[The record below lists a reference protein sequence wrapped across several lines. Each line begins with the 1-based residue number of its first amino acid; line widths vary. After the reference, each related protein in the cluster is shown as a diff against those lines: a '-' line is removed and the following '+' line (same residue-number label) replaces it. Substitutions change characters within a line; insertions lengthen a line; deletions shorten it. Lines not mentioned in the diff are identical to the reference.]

1 MAVNDNFAN
10 RTLLSGLA
18 PNGSGSNIGATT
30 ELGEPVQ
37 SGITNSLWWSWIAP
51 NDGTFTID
59 TKNSD
64 FDTFLSVFTGSAVNN
79 LTLKDFN
86 DDEAPVTYPYTSLLT
101 LNATAGTTYQIAV
114 DGYQGSTGNIQLKI
128 VPLVINGTPNADIL
142 TGSAYSETING
153 LASNDKI
160 DGGAGDDTL
169 NGNDG
174 DDTLNGNDGSDRLD
188 GGPGADRLTGG
199 GLGKDTY
206 IVDNVGDVVV
216 ELPDNSNNAIDL
228 VESSITYTL
237 PAEVESLTLTGSAG
251 VHGTGNN
258 LQNHIRGNFSNNVL
272 NGSSGNDVLDG
283 SNGNDAL
290 LGGPDSDILIGGPG
304 SDQFVFT
311 SSFPMAGV
319 DTITDFNIFSG
330 DKVILSKPI
339 FSSLET
345 VGGYPPTGGNPLIA
359 GDFSVINVAATSEVA
374 IAETSPN
381 EIVYNRLT
389 GSLFYNSNDNMPGFG
404 ATGGK
409 FATIYDSPDDLTYT
423 DFRVFMV

>member
-1 MAVNDNFAN
+1 MAGNDNFAN
-10 RTLLSGLA
+10 RILLSDLA
-18 PNGSGSNIGATT
+18 PNGSGSNIGATV
-30 ELGEPVQ
+30 EVGEPVQ
-37 SGITNSLWWSWIAP
+37 SGITNSVWWSWTAP

-59 TKNSD
+59 TKNSN
-64 FDTFLSVFTGSAVNN
+64 FDTWLSVFTGSAVNN
-79 LTLKDFN
+79 LTLKAF
-86 DDEAPVTYPYTSLLT
+86 DDDAGGSYTSLLT
-101 LNATAGTTYQIAV
+101 LNATAGITYQIAV
-114 DGYQGSTGNIQLKI
+114 DGYGSSAGNIQLNI
-128 VPLVINGTPNADIL
+128 VPVVINGTPNADIL

-153 LASNDKI
+153 LASNDEI
-160 DGGAGDDTL
+160 YGGAGDDTL

-174 DDTLNGNDGSDRLD
+174 EDRLD

-251 VHGTGNN
+251 INGTGNN
-258 LQNHIRGNFSNNVL
+258 LQNNIRGNSSNNIL
-272 NGSSGNDVLDG
+272 SGWGGNDVLDG
-283 SNGNDAL
+283 SGGNDAL
-290 LGGPDSDILIGGPG
+290 LGDSGNDILIGGPG
-304 SDQFVFT
+304 SDQFVFM
-311 SSFPMAGV
+311 SSFAVAGV

-359 GDFSVINVAATSEVA
+359 GDFSVINVAAASEVA

-423 DFRVFMV
+423 DFRVFI

>member
-1 MAVNDNFAN
+1 MAGNDNFAN
-10 RTLLSGLA
+10 RILFSGLA
-18 PNGSGSNIGATT
+18 PNGSGSNIGATA
-30 ELGEPVQ
+30 EVDEPVQ
-37 SGITNSLWWSWIAP
+37 NGITNSVWWSWTAP

-59 TKNSD
+59 TKNSN
-64 FDTFLSVFTGSAVNN
+64 FDTWLSVFTGSAVNN
-79 LTLKDFN
+79 LTLKVF
-86 DDEAPVTYPYTSLLT
+86 DDDAGGNRTSLVT
-101 LNATAGTTYQIAV
+101 LNTIAGTNYQIAV
-114 DGYQGSTGNIQLKI
+114 DGYDNITGNIQLNI
-128 VPLVINGTPNADIL
+128 VPVVINGTPNADIL

-174 DDTLNGNDGSDRLD
+174 SDLLD

-206 IVDNVGDVVV
+206 IVDNIGDVVV

-258 LQNHIRGNFSNNVL
+258 LQNNIRGNFSNNIL
-272 NGSSGNDVLDG
+272 SGSSGNDVLDG
-283 SNGNDAL
+283 AGGNDAL
-290 LGGPDSDILIGGPG
+290 LGESGNDILIGGSG
-304 SDQFVFT
+304 SDQFVFM
-311 SSFPMAGV
+311 SSFSVAGV

-359 GDFSVINVAATSEVA
+359 GDFSIINVAATSEVA

-423 DFRVFMV
+423 DFRVFI

>member
-1 MAVNDNFAN
+1 MAVNDNFVN
-10 RTLLSGLA
+10 RILLSGLA
-18 PNGSGSNIGATT
+18 PNGSGSNIGATA
-30 ELGEPVQ
+30 ELSEPSQ
-37 SGITNSLWWSWIAP
+37 SGTINSVWWSWIAP
-51 NDGTFTID
+51 HDGTFTID
-59 TKNSD
+59 TKNSN
-64 FDTFLSVFTGSAVNN
+64 FDTWLSVYTGSAVNS
-79 LTLKDFN
+79 LIRQGF
-86 DDEAPVTYPYTSLLT
+86 DDDAGGNYTSLLS
-101 LNATAGTTYQIAV
+101 LNTIAGTTYQIAV
-114 DGYQGSTGNIQLKI
+114 DGYNNITGNIQLNI
-128 VPLVINGTPNADIL
+128 VPVVINGTPNADTL

-153 LASNDKI
+153 LASNDEI
-160 DGGAGDDTL
+160 NGGAGDDTL

-174 DDTLNGNDGSDRLD
+174 NDRLD

-216 ELPDNSNNAIDL
+216 ELPDNSNNAIDV

-258 LQNHIRGNFSNNVL
+258 LQNNIRGNFSNNIL
-272 NGSSGNDVLDG
+272 SGSSGNDVLDG
-283 SNGNDAL
+283 AGGNDAL
-290 LGGPDSDILIGGPG
+290 LGESGNDILIGGSG
-304 SDQFVFT
+304 SDQFVFM
-311 SSFPMAGV
+311 SSFSVAGV

-359 GDFSVINVAATSEVA
+359 GDFSVINVAAASEVA

-423 DFRVFMV
+423 DFRVFI

>member
-1 MAVNDNFAN
+1 MAGNDNFAN
-10 RTLLSGLA
+10 RILLSGLA
-18 PNGSGSNIGATT
+18 PNGSGSNIGATV
-30 ELGEPVQ
+30 EVGEPVQ
-37 SGITNSLWWSWIAP
+37 SGITNSVWWSWTAP

-59 TKNSD
+59 TKNSN
-64 FDTFLSVFTGSAVNN
+64 FDTWLSVFTGSAVNN
-79 LTLKDFN
+79 LTLKAF
-86 DDEAPVTYPYTSLLT
+86 DDDAGGSYTSLLT
-101 LNATAGTTYQIAV
+101 LNATAGITYQIAV
-114 DGYQGSTGNIQLKI
+114 DGYGSSAGNIQLNI
-128 VPLVINGTPNADIL
+128 VPVVINGTPNADTL

-153 LASNDKI
+153 LASNDEI

-174 DDTLNGNDGSDRLD
+174 NDRLD

-199 GLGKDTY
+199 GLGGDTY

-251 VHGTGNN
+251 VNGTGNN
-258 LQNHIRGNFSNNVL
+258 LQNNIRGNFSNNIL
-272 NGSSGNDVLDG
+272 SGSSGNDVLDG
-283 SNGNDAL
+283 AGGNDAL
-290 LGGPDSDILIGGPG
+290 LGESGNDILIGGSG
-304 SDQFVFT
+304 SDQFVFM
-311 SSFPMAGV
+311 SSFSVAGV

-359 GDFSVINVAATSEVA
+359 GDFSVINVAAASEVA

-423 DFRVFMV
+423 DFRVFI

>member
-1 MAVNDNFAN
+1 VANNFAD
-10 RTLLSGLA
+10 RILLSGLA
-18 PNGSGSNIGATT
+18 PSTPGSNIGATG
-30 ELGEPVQ
+30 EVGEPTQ
-37 SGITNSLWWSWIAP
+37 SGVINSDWWSWTAP
-51 NDGTFTID
+51 HNGTFSIN
-59 TKNSD
+59 TKNSNL
-64 FDTFLSVFTGSAVNN
+64 DTYLSIFTGSAVNN
-79 LTLKDFN
+79 LTVIGQHDDYDIATGDF
-86 DDEAPVTYPYTSLLT
+86 TSLVT
-101 LNATAGTTYQIAV
+101 FNTISGTTYQIAI
-114 DGYQGSTGNIQLKI
+114 DGYSGKTGNFQLNI
-128 VPLVINGTPNADIL
+128 VPVVINGTPNADTL

-153 LASNDKI
+153 LASNDEI
-160 DGGAGDDTL
+160 YGGAGDDTL

-174 DDTLNGNDGSDRLD
+174 EDRLD

-251 VHGTGNN
+251 INGTGNN
-258 LQNHIRGNFSNNVL
+258 LQNNIRGNSSNNIL
-272 NGSSGNDVLDG
+272 SGWGGNDVLDG
-283 SNGNDAL
+283 SGGNDAL
-290 LGGPDSDILIGGPG
+290 LGDSGNDILIGGPG
-304 SDQFVFT
+304 SDQFVFM
-311 SSFPMAGV
+311 SSFAVAGV

-423 DFRVFMV
+423 DFRVFI

>member
-18 PNGSGSNIGATT
+18 PNGSGSNIGATA
-30 ELGEPVQ
+30 EVGEPVQ
-37 SGITNSLWWSWIAP
+37 SGITNSVWWSWTAP

-59 TKNSD
+59 TKNSN
-64 FDTFLSVFTGSAVNN
+64 FDTFLSVFTGSVVNN
-79 LTLKDFN
+79 LSLIDSN
-86 DDEAPVTYPYTSLLT
+86 DDVNLAAGDFSSFLSL
-101 LNATAGTTYQIAV
+101 NVQAGTTYQIAV
-114 DGYQGSTGNIQLKI
+114 DGYQGYTGNIQLKI
-128 VPLVINGTPNADIL
+128 VPVVINGTPNADIL
-142 TGSAYSETING
+142 AGSAYSETING

-174 DDTLNGNDGSDRLD
+174 DDTLNGNDGNDRLD

-199 GLGKDTY
+199 GLGGDTY

-251 VHGTGNN
+251 VHATGNN
-258 LQNHIRGNFSNNVL
+258 LQNNIRGNFSDNIL
-272 NGSSGNDVLDG
+272 NGWGGNDVLDG
-283 SNGNDAL
+283 GGGNDAL
-290 LGGPDSDILIGGPG
+290 LGDSGNDILIGGSG
-304 SDQFVFT
+304 SDQFVFM
-311 SSFPMAGV
+311 SSFAVAGV

-330 DKVILSKPI
+330 DKIILSKPI

-345 VGGYPPTGGNPLIA
+345 VGGYPPVGGNPLIA
-359 GDFSVINVAATSEVA
+359 GDFSVINVAAASEVA

-423 DFRVFMV
+423 DFRVFI